1 MEEVAKL
8 IMRRTIHKSVL
19 AIAGLSMIAG
29 IGCFSY
35 HKTTT
40 ETPAQVAP
48 SEPPSQSTTTSTT
61 TQSNDGSVREHSTT
75 TYAP

>member
-1 MEEVAKL
+1 MEEAAKL
-8 IMRRTIHKSVL
+8 IMRRIIHKSVV
-19 AIAGLSMIAG
+19 AIAGLSMIVG
-29 IGCFSY
+29 TGCFSY

-61 TQSNDGSVREHSTT
+61 TQSTDGSVREHSTT